1 MKTFDTT
8 SVSGLLGETTTCG
21 HVTCTETATLRL
33 NNTIKIADD
42 YVYQIVIR
50 SAATSNIVLKI
61 GTQSFN
67 LASTTS
73 WQRLIQKF
81 TIENNNTNYIDLIF
95 SSGEYWFYN
104 AKLETGI
111 IATAWTPA
119 PEDFDI
125 KLYSLQSEFN
135 QRADSIEM
143 SISKKQD
150 IGVTAVRYIRDWL
163 DGNNVDNKN
172 YWGEINVITHD
183 GENVLD
189 SSLIRLQAKNEALS
203 TVMVNN
209 IENIKDGT
217 LSSYTID
224 SNGNTVYHYSEDD
237 YVINTGKTCIEI
249 DLGQIYNDIDY
260 IRIWHRF
267 ADGKFVFNHKLQ
279 TSIDGV
285 TWVTLYDSSITG
297 GYEESV
303 DGKLYYLNES
313 NIISSMNK
321 LSMTLN
327 ETRSQL
333 SDTSGNLST
342 LTQTVKGINETVSKN
357 YEDANSALVKL
368 REDLDAKISET
379 EKALANFRI
388 EAGNI
393 YATAES
399 VDKNNNKLASLNL
412 EDYVLVSINF
422 EYKLHPVD
430 YLFVGN
436 SRRMKEIRKDLY
448 KKVIASSNV
457 PSGNVFAK
465 INYSSLLNKTE
476 YVKDNSGLMFLKLLS
491 MCDVNSVKIIGMDG
505 YLHKHDDNYI
515 SDDLMFVLEE
525 DIAEQI
531 NLGVKLEIKK
541 LKKELSIEII

>member
-95 SSGEYWFYN
+95 SPGEYWFYN

-143 SISKKQD
+143 SVSKKQD

-172 YWGEINVITHD
+172 YWLECMVISHD
-183 GENVLD
+183 GDNLMDGATLSEKD
-189 SSLIRLQAKNEALS
+189 KSLNTL
-203 TVMVNN
+203 
-209 IENIKDGT
+209 T
-217 LSSYTID
+217 LSSNVDAYKDEVISSSTSTD
-224 SNGNTVYHYSEDD
+224 NDGNTIYSYVENDH
-237 YVINTGKTCIEI
+237 VINSQYSCIET
-249 DLGQIYNDIDY
+249 DLGQIYNNIDY

-267 ADGKFVFNHKLQ
+267 TDGNYIFNHKLQ
-279 TSIDGV
+279 VSSDGV
-285 TWVTLYDSSITG
+285 TWVTLYDSSVSG
-297 GYEESV
+297 GYEECA
-303 DGKLYYLNES
+303 DGKTYYLNG
-313 NIISSMNK
+313 SSIVASLNK
-321 LSMTLN
+321 LSMTLD
-327 ETRSQL
+327 ETKSQISNAEGDL
-333 SDTSGNLST
+333 SS
-342 LTQTVKGINETVSKN
+342 LTQTVDEINSQVSKN
-357 YEDANSALVKL
+357 YDDANSALEQI
-368 REDLDAKISET
+368 RNDLNTKIEEAKQ
-379 EKALANFRI
+379 ALADFEIR
-388 EAGNI
+388 ADSI
-393 YATAES
+393 YATVAT
-399 VDKNNNKLASLNL
+399 VDEYNNTLASQIKQSSSGWEALFAQLSMGENRDKYNVQTNIKL
-412 EDYVLVSINF
+412 DVNGIIVTNPITGQTTQMTIDQFCGIYNGEKVFWIEKDTTKTRRLLCEKGWDTDYIKMTTNAYTYADGTILKGVA
-422 EYKLHPVD
+422 
-430 YLFVGN
+430 FVKSGGN
-436 SRRMKEIRKDLY
+436 S
-448 KKVIASSNV
+448 
-457 PSGNVFAK
+457 
-465 INYSSLLNKTE
+465 
-476 YVKDNSGLMFLKLLS
+476 
-491 MCDVNSVKIIGMDG
+491 
-505 YLHKHDDNYI
+505 
-515 SDDLMFVLEE
+515 
-525 DIAEQI
+525 
-531 NLGVKLEIKK
+531 
-541 LKKELSIEII
+541 